1 MPKRW
6 SEPGWDRWFKVAI
19 WALLLAVLVYGIV
32 LLGSALARRFRA
44 IKGSYQVPAAQY
56 KRLCAGPLVCAGGFG
71 PGPALSYLSP
81 ILTPRGDIFPL

>member
-6 SEPGWDRWFKVAI
+6 SEPGWDTWFKAAI

-44 IKGSYQVPAAQY
+44 IKRSYQVPAAQY
-56 KRLCAGPLVCAGGFG
+56 KRLCAAPPARAPDPSVCGLAAKVGEETGNR
-71 PGPALSYLSP
+71 LR
-81 ILTPRGDIFPL
+81 I